1 MRYSLSETRFGRG
14 LVLINSENIVEAIHF
29 PQSQDYGDFRNFE
42 QVQPLFNLDDIFEG
56 FVPRFQ
62 LKGSLFHLKV
72 MTALLEIPRGNVVSY
87 SDLCFK
93 ITGDKKSTRAVA
105 SSVAKNQIGYLVPC
119 HRVLPKFNTPSHLK
133 VGQFRWGSHL
143 KSKFLNYEGVKI

>member
-1 MRYSLSETRFGRG
+1 MG
-14 LVLINSENIVEAIHF
+14 LVFVDAENIVEAIHF
-29 PQSQDYGDFRNFE
+29 PQNQDCVELERFE
-42 QVQPLFNLDDIFEG
+42 QITPIFNLDDIFEG

-62 LKGSLFHLKV
+62 LKGSPFHLKV
-72 MTALLEIPRGNVVSY
+72 MASLLEIPRGNVVSY
-87 SDLCFK
+87 SDLSFK

-133 VGQFRWGSHL
+133 VGQFRWGILL
-143 KSKFLNYEGVKI
+143 KGKFLNHEGIKI